1 MLRGLSPLS
10 ASKVERTQRL
20 TGLCLQTGEQRGAGL
35 QPAGVRPGDRGGR
48 LDGEPR
54 RPAARPGGSSHSPL
68 CMIQT
73 SACSVTA
80 CTNLA
85 SLLQYLIIRYNAS
98 DIGNINIL
106 LKLI

>member
-80 CTNLA
+80 CTNVA
-85 SLLQYLIIRYNAS
+85 SQS
-98 DIGNINIL
+98 DTAVVSYGGNINIL